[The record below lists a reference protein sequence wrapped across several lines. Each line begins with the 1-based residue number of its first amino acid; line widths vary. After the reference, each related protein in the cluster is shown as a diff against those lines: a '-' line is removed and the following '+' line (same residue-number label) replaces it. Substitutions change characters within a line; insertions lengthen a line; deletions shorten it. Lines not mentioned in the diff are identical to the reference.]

1 MAGVLQHWHRSP
13 WLESA
18 TSWQLQWHAP
28 SLELASWATVPSSWA
43 AAAAPS
49 WPFRQLLTAASP
61 SFDLAFASKVTKCP
75 SWASMV
81 AMVPSSEVELQMNSQ
96 PLG

>member
-1 MAGVLQHWHRSP
+1 MAAILQHWHRSP
-13 WLESA
+13 WLGPA
-18 TSWQLQWHAP
+18 TSWLKQHEP
-28 SLELASWATVPSSWA
+28 SLELASWAAVPSSWA

-49 WPFRQLLTAASP
+49 WPSRQLLVAAGP